1 MGCVSDELVDY
12 IELFRKCGQKNQGNP
27 DSSESELLD
36 SSTAID
42 IVELNELYYNITG
55 MSTSAKELRLK
66 KPLNTMYGVYED
78 ELTKDELQRIEDRT
92 ARYDINFDDITVDE
106 LRIRIQTFNNLVVRL
121 PVDTKHNKMASLHIF
136 EDWSAFVQGAV
147 NHLIDAGE
155 LFIKGDTPWK
165 HEYDNDDTKWDSGIK
180 QGLGTDGLLHWF
192 KELYIDDTTS
202 IPLMD
207 YSYICKD
214 EDFEHPYIDDKTGKP
229 VADRWDYW
237 SESDF
242 N

>member
-12 IELFRKCGQKNQGNP
+12 IELFRKCGKKNQGNL

-121 PVDTKHNKMASLHIF
+121 PVDTKHNKMASKHIF
-136 EDWSAFVQGAV
+136 
-147 NHLIDAGE
+147 
-155 LFIKGDTPWK
+155 
-165 HEYDNDDTKWDSGIK
+165 
-180 QGLGTDGLLHWF
+180 
-192 KELYIDDTTS
+192 
-202 IPLMD
+202 
-207 YSYICKD
+207 
-214 EDFEHPYIDDKTGKP
+214 
-229 VADRWDYW
+229 
-237 SESDF
+237 
-242 N
+242 